1 MKWNIWQFRNRKYS
15 ICECKSHQCRQS
27 LKCKQQVES
36 IFSNTCAWQ
45 IVSRMQEHADCTHIH
60 LEWLQLYGDSSV
72 ICWYLDT
79 RCRYFFFVSSVYPS
93 LCYVLWLLQ
102 INKMNIILTHNRHL
116 AIRQLWHWAANRYL
130 QRGDIECSH
139 IVFTATFIII
149 VDNIL
154 SYIIIRTRIFDMR
167 LTSPIVYNKHK
178 YQNCLCVVLIY
189 TSFIWIYERQKFTD
203 CVERADVHTEL
214 HCTSG
219 WIWAGAG
226 NKSTREK

>member
-1 MKWNIWQFRNRKYS
+1 MWVQIASMSPESQVQTAGGKHIQQHMRLKNRITNARACRLYTHPPGMATVVWWIFCYLLISRYS
-15 ICECKSHQCRQS
+15 MP
-27 LKCKQQVES
+27 V
-36 IFSNTCAWQ
+36 
-45 IVSRMQEHADCTHIH
+45 
-60 LEWLQLYGDSSV
+60 
-72 ICWYLDT
+72 
-79 RCRYFFFVSSVYPS
+79 FFFVSSVYPS

-189 TSFIWIYERQKFTD
+189 TSFIWI
-203 CVERADVHTEL
+203 
-214 HCTSG
+214 
-219 WIWAGAG
+219 
-226 NKSTREK
+226 